1 MYLFIYISKHLFY
14 LAKFPIFFII
24 SYDNIDGID
33 ISYQYLLY
41 RDYVFLTNSSSH
53 PPFIGF
59 FSLFKIFF
67 PIFRDIF
74 SVGNPRNGFV

>member
-59 FSLFKIFF
+59 FFTFQNFF
-67 PIFRDIF
+67 PYF
-74 SVGNPRNGFV
+74 PRYF